1 MKETSTQ
8 APHTGCSDSG
18 GIKAIFLCVCVCDG
32 TGSKMKVLFQKYILN
47 NQTNSLHHMVQLQ
60 SPEAPDQLETNS
72 HVFLCFVK
80 TAECDKTR
88 ADKAVDVHVFR
99 SARSNLQKLTRLE

>member
-8 APHTGCSDSG
+8 ALHTGCSDSG
-18 GIKAIFLCVCVCDG
+18 GIKAIFFVCVCDG
-32 TGSKMKVLFQKYILN
+32 TGSKMKVLFQKYILS

-60 SPEAPDQLETNS
+60 SPEAPDQLETSS

-80 TAECDKTR
+80 TAERDKTR
-88 ADKAVDVHVFR
+88 VDKAVGVHVFR
-99 SARSNLQKLTRLE
+99 SARSNLQNLTRLE